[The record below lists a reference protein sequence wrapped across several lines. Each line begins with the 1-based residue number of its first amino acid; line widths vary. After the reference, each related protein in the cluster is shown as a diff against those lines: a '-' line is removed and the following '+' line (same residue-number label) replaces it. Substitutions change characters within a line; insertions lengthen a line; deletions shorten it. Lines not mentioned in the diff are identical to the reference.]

1 MNILVL
7 RGQMSDYIYADKAY
21 ATHIKESLFAM
32 TDKCKSICGLSN
44 SPIIANG
51 VAVIVLD

>member
-1 MNILVL
+1 
-7 RGQMSDYIYADKAY
+7 MSDYIYADKAY